1 MTFDVR
7 EHHTKYEHLIPMRD
21 GVRLFTSVQV
31 PKDDA
36 RRYPILLMRTPFGP
50 GSYGPDEDVPIGRQ
64 TGALLEARYI
74 FVRQDVRGRW

>member
-7 EHHTKYEHLIPMRD
+7 EHHTKSEHLIPMRD
-21 GVRLFTSVQV
+21 GVRLFTSVLV

-36 RRYPILLMRTPFGP
+36 RPYPILLMRTPFGLGP
-50 GSYGPDEDVPIGRQ
+50 YGPDEDVPIGRQ
-64 TGALLEARYI
+64 TGALLEARYL

>member
-7 EHHTKYEHLIPMRD
+7 EHHAKYGHLIPMRD
-21 GVRLFTSVQV
+21 GVRLFTSLLV

-36 RRYPILLMRTPFGP
+36 RPYPILLMRTPFGLP
-50 GSYGPDEDVPIGRQ
+50 PYGPDEDVPIGRQ

-74 FVRQDVRGRW
+74 FVRQDIRRRW

>member
-21 GVRLFTSVQV
+21 GVRLFTSVLV

-36 RRYPILLMRTPFGP
+36 RLYPILLMRTPF
-50 GSYGPDEDVPIGRQ
+50 EQGRTDRTRTCRSGVE
-64 TGALLEARYI
+64 TGALLEARYT